1 MRKTLGSEGPQWVT
15 LRAACRI
22 LGVNETTLRNWADD
36 GKVRAFRTPGGHRRF
51 SVSDLHALTQR
62 STAIEP
68 STANAVFEDAA
79 LIRVRRRLHPSK
91 TSKEMWMETV
101 GEKGRLRFRALG
113 RRLLRLVDDYQK
125 RRKGRPALREEARAI
140 GTEHGEEVARLG
152 LGLMDA
158 FRAFVFFRNTLLDTL
173 SQLSKNGEQPPIG
186 VRLDQWRQIL
196 ALMDEVELAVAEA
209 YQNNVLRRSHGE
221 KATSL
226 GA

>member
-1 MRKTLGSEGPQWVT
+1 
-15 LRAACRI
+15 
-22 LGVNETTLRNWADD
+22 
-36 GKVRAFRTPGGHRRF
+36 
-51 SVSDLHALTQR
+51 
-62 STAIEP
+62 
-68 STANAVFEDAA
+68 
-79 LIRVRRRLHPSK
+79 
-91 TSKEMWMETV
+91 METV

-113 RRLLRLVDDYQK
+113 RRLLRLIDDYQK
-125 RRKGRPALREEARAI
+125 RRKGRPSLLEEARAI

-173 SQLSKNGEQPPIG
+173 SQLSKNGEQSPAG
-186 VRLDQWRQIL
+186 VRLDQWRQTL

-209 YQNNVLRRSHGE
+209 YQNNVLLRSHGE